1 MFCAKFSAVG
11 IYFRFLASLSSMKV
25 MRQFGR
31 MLDWAGQHPA
41 TALMILLTLWAAALA
56 VRAKLTEHARFNRTF
71 ADAVW
76 DWSQAEWAGKKSV
89 EWNQTNIAGFDLV
102 LIATNHASVHY
113 RELGEWAQCVVDT
126 RNAMASIKVAPG
138 KVWKA

>member
-1 MFCAKFSAVG
+1 
-11 IYFRFLASLSSMKV
+11 
-25 MRQFGR
+25 MRQFSR

-76 DWSQAEWAGKKSV
+76 DWSQAVGGKEGSGMEPDEYRWFRFSFDRDKSRF
-89 EWNQTNIAGFDLV
+89 G
-102 LIATNHASVHY
+102 
-113 RELGEWAQCVVDT
+113 
-126 RNAMASIKVAPG
+126 
-138 KVWKA
+138 

>member
-1 MFCAKFSAVG
+1 MFCAKFSADG

-41 TALMILLTLWAAALA
+41 KALMILLTLWAAALA

-76 DWSQAEWAGKKSV
+76 DLVAGSGRERSQ
-89 EWNQTNIAGFDLV
+89 WNGTRRISLV
-102 LIATNHASVHY
+102 
-113 RELGEWAQCVVDT
+113 
-126 RNAMASIKVAPG
+126 SI
-138 KVWKA
+138 

>member
-1 MFCAKFSAVG
+1 MFCAKFSADG

-76 DWSQAEWAGKKSV
+76 DWSQAVGGKEVSGM
-89 EWNQTNIAGFDLV
+89 EPDEYRWFRFSFD
-102 LIATNHASVHY
+102 
-113 RELGEWAQCVVDT
+113 CDT
-126 RNAMASIKVAPG
+126 SRFG
-138 KVWKA
+138 